1 MKDAEILFNKNE
13 MSDNYDD
20 LVLYGM
26 QNIPHY
32 IFLNK
37 NGIILD
43 IQGHMSEE
51 EMIEKLDLAI

>member
-37 NGIILD
+37 SGNILD